1 MGVGTSNSG
10 KINVTDMDTIE
21 LSNLSRQFLYRA
33 SDINK
38 SKSDTLVNKITS
50 YKDNYKNTFN
60 AFNYEVGK
68 NSEDIFCKKW
78 WKSHDIVINALDNVE
93 ARKYVDSCCNK
104 YDIPL
109 FESGTLGTKAN
120 SQPIIPYETAT
131 YSEIKDIKTDSIPMC
146 TIRNFPNKIEHC
158 VEWGLE
164 LFNKIITQVVIDY
177 NDF

>member
-1 MGVGTSNSG
+1 MPLEEELIFDFSALRSNRLYATKGLYQDVNSILDKELIKKLKKLKVFLIGCGALLGCEISKDLAIRCGVGTSNSG

-78 WKSHDIVINALDNVE
+78 WKSHDSYK
-93 ARKYVDSCCNK
+93 R
-104 YDIPL
+104 
-109 FESGTLGTKAN
+109 F
-120 SQPIIPYETAT
+120 
-131 YSEIKDIKTDSIPMC
+131 
-146 TIRNFPNKIEHC
+146 R
-158 VEWGLE
+158 
-164 LFNKIITQVVIDY
+164 
-177 NDF
+177 